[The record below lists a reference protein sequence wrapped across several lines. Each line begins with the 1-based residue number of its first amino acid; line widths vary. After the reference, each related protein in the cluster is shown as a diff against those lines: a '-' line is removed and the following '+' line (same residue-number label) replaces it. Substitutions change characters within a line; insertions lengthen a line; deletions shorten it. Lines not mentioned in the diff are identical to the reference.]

1 MRQRAQSSTSYP
13 LQFLLV
19 LSSDHITGATGKT
32 PTITI
37 SKNGGAFGAAAGA
50 VTEIANGVYSL
61 AGNAT
66 DRNTLGE
73 LWAHITATGCDTVDM
88 LLCEVVTVDVFAANQ
103 GLALPT
109 ALVGGRMDSTTQ
121 AMASGVITSTVIAAD
136 AIGASQLA
144 TDAIGSNE
152 ISAAAVTKIQAG
164 LSTYAGADTAGTT
177 TLLSRLTAIRA
188 ALLDN
193 IDVAVSTRLAAAGY
207 TAPDNTTIGTINTKI
222 GTPSVSVSA
231 DIATRAPS
239 STAVSN
245 ADLTPTRAAN
255 LDNLDATVSSR
266 STLTAANVWQYVIE
280 GTLTA
285 ERVMRIVL
293 AGLSGIL
300 SGAAT
305 ATIKIRDLA
314 NTKDRITATVDA
326 DGNRSN
332 VTLDAS

>member
-188 ALLDN
+188 ALLEYRRGSIN
-193 IDVAVSTRLAAAGY
+193 AISSGRLY
-207 TAPDNTTIGTINTKI
+207 RT
-222 GTPSVSVSA
+222 
-231 DIATRAPS
+231 
-239 STAVSN
+239 
-245 ADLTPTRAAN
+245 
-255 LDNLDATVSSR
+255 
-266 STLTAANVWQYVIE
+266 
-280 GTLTA
+280 
-285 ERVMRIVL
+285 
-293 AGLSGIL
+293 
-300 SGAAT
+300 
-305 ATIKIRDLA
+305 
-314 NTKDRITATVDA
+314 
-326 DGNRSN
+326 
-332 VTLDAS
+332 